1 MPIMLKQEEAHI
13 VNTASI
19 AGLLPNAFN
28 IPYGVSKHGVVALTE
43 SLYYELQI
51 IGANVKV
58 SVLCPGP
65 VNTDI
70 LDSSERNRP
79 ADIPAPPE
87 LSEEEAVFKE
97 AYKTWI
103 KRGLDPKE
111 VGRQVI
117 EAIKEERLYVIT
129 TNDFD
134 SNIEQRLK
142 NILTRKNL
150 VPPQP
155 PKDLIE
161 ILQEMS
167 SKS

>member
-1 MPIMLKQEEAHI
+1 M
-13 VNTASI
+13 
-19 AGLLPNAFN
+19 
-28 IPYGVSKHGVVALTE
+28 
-43 SLYYELQI
+43 
-51 IGANVKV
+51 
-58 SVLCPGP
+58 
-65 VNTDI
+65 
-70 LDSSERNRP
+70 
-79 ADIPAPPE
+79 
-87 LSEEEAVFKE
+87 SEEEAVFKE

-142 NILTRKNL
+142 NILSRKNL